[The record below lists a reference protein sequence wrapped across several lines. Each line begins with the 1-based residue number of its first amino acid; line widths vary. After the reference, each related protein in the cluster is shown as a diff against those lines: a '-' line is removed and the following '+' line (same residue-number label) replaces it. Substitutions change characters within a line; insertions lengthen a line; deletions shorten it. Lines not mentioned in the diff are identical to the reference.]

1 MGWLWRR
8 RLWVLSVCFQMG
20 ADVAQVVFI
29 GNEKMV
35 CGGLRGGSFFIENDD
50 RYLSGVKYERR

>member
-1 MGWLWRR
+1 MRALTWR
-8 RLWVLSVCFQMG
+8 LSVCFQMR
-20 ADVAQVVFI
+20 ADAMQVVFI

-35 CGGLRGGSFFIENDD
+35 CDGLRGGSFFMENDD